1 MSTAF
6 FDDILGTDGL
16 PLVVGEFVPRNG
28 TGRERAILV
37 FAADDPWD
45 EHPADRVVSFRTAY
59 RVRVVGP
66 DGEVKVTRSA
76 DGRYEIPLR
85 SSKCAFVMGV
95 PPTP

>member
-1 MSTAF
+1 R
-6 FDDILGTDGL
+6 GTDGL

-66 DGEVKVTRSA
+66 DGEVKATRSA

-95 PPTP
+95 PPMP